1 MKDKLHELGCHAVA
15 PAFSATARLDC
26 GLYVPYSSGPG
37 MDQAPQGLQLDPD
50 MVAQT
55 VMTWPAAS
63 RRELSGGRAEIDGIA
78 VLVAASLPGT
88 WQV

>member
-1 MKDKLHELGCHAVA
+1 
-15 PAFSATARLDC
+15 
-26 GLYVPYSSGPG
+26 

-63 RRELSGGRAEIDGIA
+63 RRELSDGRPEIDGIA
-78 VLVAASLPGT
+78 VLAAESLPGT
-88 WQV
+88 WQVYKVAPHS

>member
-1 MKDKLHELGCHAVA
+1 
-15 PAFSATARLDC
+15 
-26 GLYVPYSSGPG
+26 

-63 RRELSGGRAEIDGIA
+63 RRELSDGRPEIDGIA
-78 VLVAASLPGT
+78 VLAAASLPGT
-88 WQV
+88 WQVYKVAPQGWAKVLHPARIELVTFSVLG

>member
-1 MKDKLHELGCHAVA
+1 
-15 PAFSATARLDC
+15 
-26 GLYVPYSSGPG
+26 

-78 VLVAASLPGT
+78 VRAAASLTGT
-88 WQV
+88 WQVYNVAPQG

>member
-1 MKDKLHELGCHAVA
+1 
-15 PAFSATARLDC
+15 
-26 GLYVPYSSGPG
+26 

-63 RRELSGGRAEIDGIA
+63 RGGLSDSRAEIDGIA
-78 VLVAASLPGT
+78 VLAAASLPGT
-88 WQV
+88 WQVYKVAPQS